1 MGLDMSIKARKTIT
15 KRTITDK
22 ELKEAKDG
30 FLPSFYGKLDFEQIP
45 EDLQEFREFTD
56 SNLVNVKID
65 YPIAYFRKFNALHN
79 YFVENCD
86 HPDGQDNCVDMLITP
101 EIIDDLILRLTK
113 IILADGKQKVAEQE
127 LPTADGFFWGDT
139 SYDEYYLKDCKKAL
153 ELMLKMKALA
163 EESEEEEQ
171 YEFYYIAW
179 Y

>member
-22 ELKEAKDG
+22 ELKEANNG
-30 FLPSFYGKLDFEQIP
+30 VLPSFYGKLDFEQIP
-45 EDLQEFREFTD
+45 EELQDFKGFTD
-56 SNLVNVKID
+56 SHLVNVKID
-65 YPIAYFRKFNALHN
+65 FPIAYFRKFNALHN

-86 HPDGQDNCVDMLITP
+86 HPDGEDNCVDMLITP

-113 IILADGKQKVAEQE
+113 IIVSDGNEKVAERE

-139 SYDEYYLKDCKKAL
+139 SYDECYLKDCRKAL
-153 ELMLKMKALA
+153 DLMLKMKTLA
-163 EESEEEEQ
+163 EENEEE